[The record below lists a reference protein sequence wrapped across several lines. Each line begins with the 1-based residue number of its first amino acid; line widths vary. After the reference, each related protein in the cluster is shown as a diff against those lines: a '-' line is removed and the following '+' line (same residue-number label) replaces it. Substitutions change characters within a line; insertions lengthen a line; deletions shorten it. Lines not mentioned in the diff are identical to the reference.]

1 MKLNLEQTKKLREKV
16 MEKYLEY
23 VETHYCN
30 NNIAY
35 ETRVANIYRKLTFK
49 LLAYAGT
56 NDRF

>member
-1 MKLNLEQTKKLREKV
+1 